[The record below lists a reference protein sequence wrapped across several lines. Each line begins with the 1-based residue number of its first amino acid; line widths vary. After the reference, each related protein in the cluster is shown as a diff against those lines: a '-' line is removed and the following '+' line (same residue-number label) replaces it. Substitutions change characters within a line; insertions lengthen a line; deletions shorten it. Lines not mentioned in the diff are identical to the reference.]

1 MKDRLVVIG
10 LDVGSSAIKIIAA
23 ETDGEAILFRERR
36 EYGVYRG
43 EAPAPVSIYC
53 DMAAEILGGGFGWV
67 PRKGSRRDYPD
78 VLHSGRRGNADYMA
92 AEQLLAGQP

>member
-1 MKDRLVVIG
+1 MKDRPVVIG

-43 EAPAPVSIYC
+43 EAPEPVSIYC
-53 DMAAEILGGGFGWV
+53 DMAAEILGEV
-67 PRKGSRRDYPD
+67 
-78 VLHSGRRGNADYMA
+78 
-92 AEQLLAGQP
+92 LAGFRVKAVGVTTQMYSIL